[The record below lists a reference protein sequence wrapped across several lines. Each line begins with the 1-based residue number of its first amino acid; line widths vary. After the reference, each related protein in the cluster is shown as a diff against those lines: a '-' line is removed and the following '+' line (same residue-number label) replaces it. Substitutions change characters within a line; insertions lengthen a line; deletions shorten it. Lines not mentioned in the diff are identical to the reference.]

1 MLCIAQPAFPQNA
14 TGALDLEAAAREAVS
29 WHPSIVE
36 AAAQLDAQQQ
46 RVEEVEAGYYPQVTG
61 GVEAG
66 YDSSLRG
73 DFRPRASLD
82 VSQRIWDFGK
92 LSSELTAERAGVRAT
107 QARVLLA
114 VDAIVRDTS
123 YSLIEVLRGT
133 ELLDAAHAQLEG
145 VGSIGRLVEARHSRG
160 AATRSDALQTE
171 ARVDG
176 ARGTIKQIEAELNR
190 WQSNLA
196 FLLGRDEP
204 AAVASQLPEA
214 LRTACRAE
222 ATEWDSVPA
231 VDEAEARLEQA
242 DALFRRERADRFPTV
257 TLGAGARTDL
267 GDPFRDSRSD
277 YTVGFNVSTSLFNG
291 GATGARMRGADHAR
305 AAARAAAETARLEAA
320 RLVSEA
326 RTQLASLEERRG
338 TLERRFATMR
348 TTRELYSLQYLEL
361 GTRTLVDL
369 LNAEQELSQI
379 RFDMV
384 NSKYDLLRLGVDC
397 LYATGR
403 LRAVLGLEGMVV
415 DGVAL

>member
-1 MLCIAQPAFPQNA
+1 
-14 TGALDLEAAAREAVS
+14 
-29 WHPSIVE
+29 
-36 AAAQLDAQQQ
+36 
-46 RVEEVEAGYYPQVTG
+46 
-61 GVEAG
+61 
-66 YDSSLRG
+66 
-73 DFRPRASLD
+73 
-82 VSQRIWDFGK
+82 SQRIWDFGK

-171 ARVDG
+171 ARVDR

-190 WQSNLA
+190 WRSNLA
-196 FLLGRDEP
+196 CLLGRDEP

-231 VDEAEARLEQA
+231 VEEAEARLEQA

-267 GDPFRDSRSD
+267 GDPFRGSRSD
-277 YTVGFNVSTSLFNG
+277 YTVSFNVSTSLFNG

-415 DGVAL
+415 DGVALCAYPCPEPSNPCRGRACRWRGRCAGCVAFLAVTGSRSPFSRRVLLASGTSRTISSRASAEWPAV

>member
-1 MLCIAQPAFPQNA
+1 SRSSRLSLDCSPDIERDVAILARGRRRRCSGCRPGPDLIKSGPGRHPGQWLASALGCGLLCIAQPAFAQDA

-231 VDEAEARLEQA
+231 VEEAEARLEQA

-305 AAARAAAETARLEAA
+305 AAARAAAETA
-320 RLVSEA
+320 
-326 RTQLASLEERRG
+326 
-338 TLERRFATMR
+338 
-348 TTRELYSLQYLEL
+348 
-361 GTRTLVDL
+361 
-369 LNAEQELSQI
+369 
-379 RFDMV
+379 
-384 NSKYDLLRLGVDC
+384 
-397 LYATGR
+397 
-403 LRAVLGLEGMVV
+403 
-415 DGVAL
+415 